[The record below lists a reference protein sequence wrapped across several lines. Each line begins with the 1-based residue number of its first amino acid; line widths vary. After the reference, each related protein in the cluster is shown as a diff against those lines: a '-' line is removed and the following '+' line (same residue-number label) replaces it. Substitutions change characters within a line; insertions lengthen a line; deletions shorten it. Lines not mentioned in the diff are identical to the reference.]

1 MKGFITNYE
10 DLQEWVRSTKVTAWN
25 LYSGWPDKFSAN
37 HFLAKCDDESDP
49 EASWEL
55 LKRMIEMSSSQGGR
69 FTVYIPLPGNR
80 GFSNRVQIGTVNQTA
95 NVAGMPGVGYPG
107 VGVIT
112 VDEHDRRLKEFK
124 EKMDLERRIE
134 DLESQQGSS
143 VGAFGKILDK
153 VTEELD
159 INNVFNAL
167 VAVFGPKLNPNMQPL
182 QLSGTPVQQ
191 QHETEDHADGSGYT
205 YDDPRLLIFLDSVRS
220 KFGTDDEFYTFLS
233 RVGAFFDKNPQVALS
248 FFAGQ
253 NG

>member
-1 MKGFITNYE
+1 MKGFIDNYE
-10 DLQEWVRSTKVTAWN
+10 DLQEWVKLTKNTAWN
-25 LYSGWPDKFSAN
+25 LYSGWPEKFSAQ
-37 HFLAKCDDESDP
+37 HFLAKCEDETDQD
-49 EASWEL
+49 ASWDL
-55 LKRMIEMSSSQGGR
+55 LKRMIEINSSQGGH
-69 FTVYIPLPGNR
+69 FTVYIPAPGNR
-80 GFSNRVQIGTVNQTA
+80 GFSTRVKIGTTNA
-95 NVAGMPGVGYPG
+95 AAMAGVGGIGNPYALGMIPLQQHE
-107 VGVIT
+107 
-112 VDEHDRRLKEFK
+112 DLLRREREVWELKK
-124 EKMDLERRIE
+124 DIE
-134 DLESQQGSS
+134 DLRAQQGSS

-191 QHETEDHADGSGYT
+191 QHETEDHTDGSGYT